1 MALENIELNS
11 FDTSNVTNMSGMFA
25 SSVGLQS
32 LDLSSFD
39 TSNVTNMSNMF
50 SDVQIVDLDLNSFDT
65 SNVVN
70 MSGMFYGSK
79 IENLNLSGLDASNVK
94 DATYMF
100 DNLYSGNYVRN
111 VNMASFIF
119 PKDAT
124 YMFAG
129 SNINYLNL
137 NNVNT
142 SNTTIMTR
150 MFQQS
155 LMTTL
160 DISSFDLSNVEDA
173 ELMFYAMDNLTTI
186 YATEDTVFSG
196 LNIPITTSLFD
207 NDRNLVGGKGS
218 KITNNVSDNSF
229 EYAHIDGGT
238 ANPGYFTLK
247 QN

>member
-1 MALENIELNS
+1 MLHLINGNLHLLHWQVDSLPLVPPGKPNSNNTNINN
-11 FDTSNVTNMSGMFA
+11 T
-25 SSVGLQS
+25 
-32 LDLSSFD
+32 
-39 TSNVTNMSNMF
+39 
-50 SDVQIVDLDLNSFDT
+50 
-65 SNVVN
+65 
-70 MSGMFYGSK
+70 
-79 IENLNLSGLDASNVK
+79 
-94 DATYMF
+94 
-100 DNLYSGNYVRN
+100 
-111 VNMASFIF
+111 
-119 PKDAT
+119 
-124 YMFAG
+124 
-129 SNINYLNL
+129 NYLNL